1 MLIRNEESF
10 ASSIKILKNLGV
22 RISLDD
28 FGIGYSSLIYLK
40 KFQIDTI
47 KIDQYFINNFLAGEA
62 PLTKYII
69 NLAHDLKMNV
79 VAEGV
84 ETEEQLQYLR
94 QYGCDQLQGYLFS
107 QPVSAEQFIKL
118 LEKVY
123 LY

>member
-1 MLIRNEESF
+1 M
-10 ASSIKILKNLGV
+10 
-22 RISLDD
+22 
-28 FGIGYSSLIYLK
+28 
-40 KFQIDTI
+40 
-47 KIDQYFINNFLAGEA
+47 
-62 PLTKYII
+62 I

-107 QPVSAEQFIKL
+107 QPVSSEQFIKL

-123 LY
+123 RY